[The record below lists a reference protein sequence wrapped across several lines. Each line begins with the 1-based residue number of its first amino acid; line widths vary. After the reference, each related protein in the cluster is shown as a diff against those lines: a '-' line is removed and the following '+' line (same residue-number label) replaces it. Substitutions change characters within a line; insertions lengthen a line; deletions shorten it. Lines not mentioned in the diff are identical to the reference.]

1 MTEHLRAYN
10 SLWQVRSDSWCRLEE
25 AADRLTRPDTAGKL
39 KEKCGASCQELL
51 GRLSTLEP
59 YWAYPGS
66 LQFARVQRLFTGGSY
81 DKVSQA
87 VARTNRPLTQESYR
101 TGDVENAAAACL
113 DMFPSYPRQLDVHT
127 YASPKPPSLDC
138 PTAHTTT

>member
-10 SLWQVRSDSWCRLEE
+10 SLWQVRSDSWGRLEE
-25 AADRLTRPDTAGKL
+25 AADRLKRPDTAGKM
-39 KEKCGASCQELL
+39 KEKCLASCKELL

-81 DKVSQA
+81 EKFSHV
-87 VARTNRPLTQESYR
+87 VAQINRALDRKSYR
-101 TGDVENAAAACL
+101 TGDVE
-113 DMFPSYPRQLDVHT
+113 
-127 YASPKPPSLDC
+127 
-138 PTAHTTT
+138 